1 MRSTRSGW
9 PTATCV
15 AHLPPAENATST
27 ARSTPASS
35 ITATVSRAKSSAA
48 YPWSGLSDAPF
59 PRPSNVTTRTPCR
72 AKYGTCI
79 FHTRLCTNDQ
89 VGTITSVRL
98 ASAGP

>member
-1 MRSTRSGW
+1 
-9 PTATCV
+9 
-15 AHLPPAENATST
+15 
-27 ARSTPASS
+27 
-35 ITATVSRAKSSAA
+35 
-48 YPWSGLSDAPF
+48 LSDAPF